1 MLHLK
6 DKKHFIGS
14 KYFRNHLPKKSMF
27 KSSLPPSEPTK
38 EQRYGWKRDPL
49 LSSQLLLCSSPSAPC
64 SDLAGLPRSGPLW
77 PCTRGSATP
86 TCSLSFWFSPLKP
99 VLHSWVKNRLLRA
112 YLGLFLYHL
121 PWLPIMC
128 WIRHKLLPQTLRP
141 FHFPFRISLHDFCS
155 VIQTDAKNI

>member
-1 MLHLK
+1 
-6 DKKHFIGS
+6 
-14 KYFRNHLPKKSMF
+14 MF
-27 KSSLPPSEPTK
+27 KSSLSPSEPTT

-86 TCSLSFWFSPLKP
+86 AWSLSFWFSPLKP

-112 YLGLFLYHL
+112 YHGLFLYHL

-141 FHFPFRISLHDFCS
+141 SPERSPIFLLGFLSTISVQWSKLVPKTFKKYFGG
-155 VIQTDAKNI
+155 T